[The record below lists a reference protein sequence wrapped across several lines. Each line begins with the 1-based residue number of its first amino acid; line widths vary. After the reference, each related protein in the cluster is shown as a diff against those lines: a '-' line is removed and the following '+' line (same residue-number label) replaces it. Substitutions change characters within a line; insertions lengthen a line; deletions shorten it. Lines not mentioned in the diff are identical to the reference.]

1 MVPLKYLSSFWRTL
15 EIPLS
20 NCEVELILDWSA
32 NCVIIYTNV
41 DNQVPAFTIT
51 QTNLYIPVV
60 TLSTPDN
67 AMLLLQLKNGFKRT
81 ITQNKYLEN
90 QNYYHKMQI

>member
-1 MVPLKYLSSFWRTL
+1 MVPLKYLSNFWRTL

-20 NCEVELILDWSA
+20 NCEVEIILDWSA

-81 ITQNKYLEN
+81 ITWNKYLEN